1 MKPFR
6 KEHMPHTE
14 KQNNDFKFEIVEKIG
29 VLSTDGK
36 GWRKEI
42 NVISFNGK
50 TPLIDIRTWSP
61 ENRLGKGVTL
71 NETAFNNLIQ
81 IIKNKY

>member
-1 MKPFR
+1 
-6 KEHMPHTE
+6 MPHTE

-42 NVISFNGK
+42 NLLEQEAVS
-50 TPLIDIRTWSP
+50 
-61 ENRLGKGVTL
+61 
-71 NETAFNNLIQ
+71 
-81 IIKNKY
+81 

>member
-1 MKPFR
+1 
-6 KEHMPHTE
+6 MPDE
-14 KQNNDFKFEIVEKIG
+14 KSKKDSNFKFEIVEHIA
-29 VLSTDGK
+29 VLSVDCK

-42 NVISFNGK
+42 NLISYNDK

-71 NETAFNNLIQ
+71 NESAFNNLVK
-81 IIKNKY
+81 IIKSKY

>member
-1 MKPFR
+1 MSVN
-6 KEHMPHTE
+6 HS
-14 KQNNDFKFEIVEKIG
+14 DFSYKIVEHIA
-29 VLSTDGK
+29 VLSVDTK

-42 NVISFNGK
+42 NLISFNGK